1 MRGRE
6 NTLLRHGG
14 CVLLPHPSPETRP
27 IQFLGRQLP
36 GTRFLCRLRIRL
48 DKKLSPLGLLHIL
61 FLSLFLSL
69 SLELNRTIREYGR
82 QRERGEVKI
91 HEWRRDRKMFL
102 SFSRFARYYR
112 PRFPSCSSR

>member
-61 FLSLFLSL
+61 FLSLSRIE
-69 SLELNRTIREYGR
+69 SNNPGIRETKGK
-82 QRERGEVKI
+82 RGGVVKI
-91 HEWRRDRKMFL
+91 HEWRRD
-102 SFSRFARYYR
+102 
-112 PRFPSCSSR
+112 